1 VSPIPGM
8 ILDLA
13 VTAALESA
21 NNGKFSVKPWVFSND
36 TREKKEL
43 PNGTII
49 NIIAK
54 TGWYLE

>member
-1 VSPIPGM
+1 M

-13 VTAALESA
+13 MKSQAAADES
-21 NNGKFSVKPWVFSND
+21 GFICMRPWVFSND

-43 PNGTII
+43 PDGKVISVL
-49 NIIAK
+49 AK